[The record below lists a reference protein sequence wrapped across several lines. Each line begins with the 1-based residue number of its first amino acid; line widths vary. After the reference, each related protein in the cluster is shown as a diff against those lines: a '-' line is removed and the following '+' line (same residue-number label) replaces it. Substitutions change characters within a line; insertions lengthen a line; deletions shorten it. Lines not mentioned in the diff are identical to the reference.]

1 MSSDRKK
8 ADAGLNRIFATGGI
22 DIIFSPAKPAG
33 VLAVAH
39 RICDDGTDEEVA
51 VVQSTDYVEAQIAI
65 HEALV
70 RAGYGAVMVP

>member
-1 MSSDRKK
+1 MSNDRKK
-8 ADAGLNRIFATGGI
+8 ADAGL
-22 DIIFSPAKPAG
+22 AKPSG

-51 VVQSTDYVEAQIAI
+51 VVQSADYAEAQIAI

-70 RAGYGAVMVP
+70 HAGYGAAVPA